1 MPSLIVTSGALA
13 GQVFGFTDTAV
24 VGRGQFS
31 EVRLN
36 DPTVSRRH
44 ALIRL
49 NAGNWEVS
57 DQDSANGT
65 VLRGAKLVGTAALR
79 DGDSLCFGEVAAV
92 FHIADIDRPSLRT
105 GALKSDPRNRLRP
118 RTGNRAAAGALS
130 LGDLLA
136 RLKLFCDIGALSRR
150 TLDLHT
156 TLDEALRAILA
167 AFAQASLAAVYVTD
181 AGRQSLKRVAHHARP
196 GSGDGF
202 AQAASF
208 VRDALNIEYGIEIA
222 DDEARRELAAR
233 LKAASVPVALL
244 AIPLRLGGETLGALY
259 LESATAAN
267 AWQAADREL
276 FAGVAGQLAWLVA
289 SQQAQS
295 PERLVEAHDLALARR
310 IQQRFL
316 PQSAPV
322 LPGWRFA
329 DSYAAARVIGGD
341 YFDYIHYRDGRH
353 GIVIAD
359 VSGKAVSGALY
370 MARLSAQVRVLARS
384 LAGPDELLAGLNR
397 KLAQELEPGMFVTML
412 AAALEPDSGKF
423 EFANAGHPA
432 PLLREPDGCVRELG
446 EHGALP
452 LGAMPD
458 TSFPLYS
465 ATIAP
470 GACLLL
476 YTDGLDEAHDA
487 AQNLFGK
494 ERVMQTLAS
503 GGDKAQGVLDAQLAQ
518 VARFTDGQAQSD
530 DLTLIAISR
539 DRKR

>member
-44 ALIRL
+44 ALIRH

-65 VLRGAKLVGTAALR
+65 LLRGAKLAGTAVLS
-79 DGDSLCFGEVAAV
+79 DGDSLCFGEVMAV
-92 FHIADIDRPSLRT
+92 FHIADIDRPSLRA
-105 GALKSDPRNRLRP
+105 GALKSDPGNKLRS

-150 TLDLHT
+150 ALDLHT
-156 TLDEALRAILA
+156 TLDEALRALLA

-181 AGRQSLKRVAHHARP
+181 AGRQSLKRVAHHVRP
-196 GSGDGF
+196 GGGDGF
-202 AQAASF
+202 AKAASF

-222 DDEARRELAAR
+222 DDEARKELAAC
-233 LKAASVPVALL
+233 LKAASVPAALL

-322 LPGWRFA
+322 LKGWRFA

-341 YFDYIHYRDGRH
+341 YFDYIHYSDGRH

-384 LAGPDELLAGLNR
+384 LAGPDELLVGLNR

-412 AAALEPDSGKF
+412 AAALDPDSGKF

-432 PLLREPDGCVRELG
+432 PLLREPDGSVREIG

-458 TSFPLYS
+458 TSFPLYA

-494 ERVMQTLAS
+494 ERVTQTLA
-503 GGDKAQGVLDAQLAQ
+503 GAGERAQGALDAQLAQ